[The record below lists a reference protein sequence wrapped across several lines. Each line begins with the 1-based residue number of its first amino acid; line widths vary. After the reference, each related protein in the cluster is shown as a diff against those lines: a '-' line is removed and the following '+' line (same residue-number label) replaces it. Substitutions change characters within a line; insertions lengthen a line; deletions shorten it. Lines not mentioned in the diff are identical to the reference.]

1 MNNFI
6 VNRNH
11 PVQKREQTFTL
22 DRKILTVH
30 SFDRDINKWPN
41 ANCFEIDLPE
51 PVTNIQSIRLVQ
63 ISIPSNQLVFSN
75 EYQNTKMTFTH
86 GGGEVCTITIS
97 EGSYTARELAIE
109 ITQKMN
115 YAIIDPSSPVGTPGT
130 RLSSYPSSTTTQG
143 EYIVKYNDITNTFWF
158 GNTTT
163 GFTLNFDKHQVYNT
177 KCNQPEVW
185 FNYTKWGFPSYIGY
199 KRKEYVAKTT
209 ETNDYGV
216 VITGTIGHPY
226 VFTYEWDKFAP
237 SNNAWL
243 GDIAASSISHH
254 FVGDEDTDQIDIYGE
269 QCMYMEIEKFNSM
282 DEMEPYSENTMGIYN
297 NDLNGKVKAAFAK
310 IPLSQTQFTQLTE
323 NRNNGLTNISH
334 YNPVIERIDRLKF
347 KFRYHDGRL
356 VDFKTVPFNFS
367 IEFNTLRDRQARN
380 MTIVVPPLYSL

>member
-109 ITQKMN
+109 IT
-115 YAIIDPSSPVGTPGT
+115 
-130 RLSSYPSSTTTQG
+130 
-143 EYIVKYNDITNTFWF
+143 
-158 GNTTT
+158 
-163 GFTLNFDKHQVYNT
+163 
-177 KCNQPEVW
+177 
-185 FNYTKWGFPSYIGY
+185 
-199 KRKEYVAKTT
+199 
-209 ETNDYGV
+209 
-216 VITGTIGHPY
+216 
-226 VFTYEWDKFAP
+226 
-237 SNNAWL
+237 
-243 GDIAASSISHH
+243 
-254 FVGDEDTDQIDIYGE
+254 
-269 QCMYMEIEKFNSM
+269 
-282 DEMEPYSENTMGIYN
+282 
-297 NDLNGKVKAAFAK
+297 
-310 IPLSQTQFTQLTE
+310 
-323 NRNNGLTNISH
+323 
-334 YNPVIERIDRLKF
+334 
-347 KFRYHDGRL
+347 
-356 VDFKTVPFNFS
+356 
-367 IEFNTLRDRQARN
+367 
-380 MTIVVPPLYSL
+380 